1 MKTFLSTALLAFA
14 LVTAAH
20 AADTT
25 TQEGVDVKRSRLL
38 LLPKSTVENSSAQ
51 QYAQLMRSAA
61 QQGALNTDRQQVERL
76 RDIARKLIPPA
87 ARFNADAQ
95 RWRWEVNL
103 INARTVNAFCMPG
116 GKIAFYSGIITALK
130 LTDDEVAVIMGHE
143 VAHAL
148 LEHGRARMSE
158 QVLKNV
164 GVSVAAALLNLGQM
178 SASMLSQAADLAVTL
193 PFSRQNETDADLVGM
208 ELAARAGYDPRAAA
222 NVWRKMSQLG
232 GGQPPQFLSTHPAH
246 ATRIREI
253 EANLPRVLPL
263 YEAAR
268 RGNPVESIH
277 NDPRRIP

>member
-1 MKTFLSTALLAFA
+1 VKATLAALLAGLA
-14 LVTAAH
+14 LAGPAPAPAAN
-20 AADTT
+20 APPA
-25 TQEGVDVKRSRLL
+25 EGVEVTKSRLL
-38 LLPKSTVENSSAQ
+38 LLPKSTVENSAGQ

-61 QQGALNTDRQQVERL
+61 QQGALNTDRRQVERL
-76 RDIARKLIPPA
+76 REIARKLIPA
-87 ARFNADAQ
+87 ATRFNADAQ

-103 INARTVNAFCMPG
+103 INSRNVNAFCMPG
-116 GKIAFYSGIITALK
+116 GKIAFYSGIISALR
-130 LTDDEVAVIMGHE
+130 LTDDEVAMIMGHE
-143 VAHAL
+143 IAHAL

-178 SASMLSQAADLAVTL
+178 STSMLAQATDLAVSL
-193 PFSRQNETDADLVGM
+193 PFSRKHETDADLVGM

-222 NVWRKMSQLG
+222 NVWRKMAQLG

-268 RGNPVESIH
+268 
-277 NDPRRIP
+277 